1 MLRSE
6 KVKEGLKQGTADAS
20 EQSVALRRAHP
31 FHSWLVEENLT
42 IYLSEWSSS
51 YGSEAQ
57 SICWGRSIIGIISV
71 YCVETSP
78 VNKNLMAN
86 KLRHEDRHRWIDR

>member
-1 MLRSE
+1 MLLS
-6 KVKEGLKQGTADAS
+6 KVFP
-20 EQSVALRRAHP
+20 LRRAHP

-51 YGSEAQ
+51 YVSEAQ
-57 SICWGRSIIGIISV
+57 SVCWGRGIIGIISV
-71 YCVETSP
+71 YYVEASS

-86 KLRHEDRHRWIDR
+86 KLRQD